1 MSETAKFTEDILLIA
16 REKAQSIISK
26 AQEDVDRILNEAKS
40 NFLREASEMIKNAET
55 EAEAIRRRQVSEA
68 RHALKLRE
76 QEEKNKILTEVLDQT
91 RKRASE
97 ITVDENRYLQ
107 YLTKLSVDGIQEI
120 GLENVVLHL
129 NAGDVKRFGGE
140 KLNREISKQLQKP
153 GKVEFAQQ
161 PIDTAGGVIISNTD
175 GTIRIVNTFE
185 QRYEALEARLL
196 IEAGKL
202 LFNE

>member
-1 MSETAKFTEDILLIA
+1 MSETAKFTEDILSIA

-40 NFLREASEMIKNAET
+40 NFLREASEIIKTAET
-55 EAEAIRRRQVSEA
+55 EVEAIRRRQVSEA

-76 QEEKNKILTEVLDQT
+76 QEQKNKILTEVLDQT
-91 RKRASE
+91 RKRAAE

-120 GLENVVLHL
+120 GLEDVVLHL
-129 NAGDVKRFGGE
+129 NAGDVKRFGE

-153 GKVEFAQQ
+153 GKVEFAQE
-161 PIDTAGGVIISNTD
+161 PIDTAGGVIISNTN
-175 GTIRIVNTFE
+175 GTIKIVNTFE

>member
-1 MSETAKFTEDILLIA
+1 MSETAKFTEDILSIA

-26 AQEDVDRILNEAKS
+26 AQEDADRILNEAKS
-40 NFLREASEMIKNAET
+40 NFQREASELIKTAET

-129 NAGDVKRFGGE
+129 NAGDMKRFSE
-140 KLNREISKQLQKP
+140 KLDREISRQMQKP
-153 GKVEFAQQ
+153 GKVEFGRE
-161 PIDTAGGVIISNTD
+161 PIDTAGGVIISSND

>member
-1 MSETAKFTEDILLIA
+1 MSETAKFTEDILSIA

-40 NFLREASEMIKNAET
+40 NFLREASEIIKTAET
-55 EAEAIRRRQVSEA
+55 EVEAIRRRQVSEA

-76 QEEKNKILTEVLDQT
+76 QEQKNKILTEVLDQT
-91 RKRASE
+91 RKRAAE

-107 YLTKLSVDGIQEI
+107 YLTKLSVDGIHEI
-120 GLENVVLHL
+120 ELENVVLHL
-129 NAGDVKRFGGE
+129 NASDAKRFGE
-140 KLNREISKQLQKP
+140 KLNREISKQLQKSEQI
-153 GKVEFAQQ
+153 EFARE
-161 PIDTAGGVIISNTD
+161 PIDSAGGVIISNND
-175 GTIRIVNTFE
+175 GTVRIVNTFE

>member
-1 MSETAKFTEDILLIA
+1 MSETAKFTEDILSIA

-26 AQEDVDRILNEAKS
+26 AQEDANRILNEARS
-40 NFLREASEMIKNAET
+40 NFLREASELIKTAET

-76 QEEKNKILTEVLDQT
+76 QEERNKILTEVLDQT
-91 RKRASE
+91 RKLASE

-107 YLTKLSVDGIQEI
+107 YLTKLSVDGIEEI
-120 GLENVVLHL
+120 GLENVVVHL
-129 NAGDVKRFGGE
+129 NSGDAKRFGE
-140 KLNREISKQLQKP
+140 KLNREINKRMQKP
-153 GKVEFAQQ
+153 GKVEFSRE

-175 GTIRIVNTFE
+175 DTIRIVNTFE

-196 IEAGKL
+196 VEAGKL

>member
-1 MSETAKFTEDILLIA
+1 MSETAKFTEDILSIA
-16 REKAQSIISK
+16 REKSQSIISK

-40 NFLREASEMIKNAET
+40 NFLREASEIIKTAET
-55 EAEAIRRRQVSEA
+55 EVEAIRRRQVSEA

-76 QEEKNKILTEVLDQT
+76 QEQKNKILTEVLDQT
-91 RKRASE
+91 RKRAAE

-107 YLTKLSVDGIQEI
+107 YLTKLSVDGIHEI
-120 GLENVVLHL
+120 ELENVVLHL
-129 NAGDVKRFGGE
+129 NASDAKRFGE
-140 KLNREISKQLQKP
+140 KLNREISKQLQKSEQI
-153 GKVEFAQQ
+153 EFARE
-161 PIDTAGGVIISNTD
+161 PIDSAGGVIISNND
-175 GTIRIVNTFE
+175 GTVRIVNTFE

>member
-1 MSETAKFTEDILLIA
+1 MSETAKFTEDILSIA

-26 AQEDVDRILNEAKS
+26 AQEDADRILNEAKS
-40 NFLREASEMIKNAET
+40 NFLREASELIKTAET
-55 EAEAIRRRQVSEA
+55 EAEAIRRRQISEA

-76 QEEKNKILTEVLDQT
+76 QEEKNKILNEVLDQT

-129 NAGDVKRFGGE
+129 NAGDAKRFGE
-140 KLNREISKQLQKP
+140 KLNREISRQMQKP
-153 GKVEFAQQ
+153 GKVDLARE
-161 PIDTAGGVIISNTD
+161 PIETAGGVIISNND
-175 GTIRIVNTFE
+175 DTIRIVNTFE

>member
-1 MSETAKFTEDILLIA
+1 MSETAKFTEDILSIA
-16 REKAQSIISK
+16 REKSQSIISK
-26 AQEDVDRILNEAKS
+26 AQEDVERILNEAKS
-40 NFLREASEMIKNAET
+40 NFLREASEMIKTAET

-68 RHALKLRE
+68 RHVLKLRE

-120 GLENVVLHL
+120 GLEDVVLHL
-129 NAGDVKRFGGE
+129 NAGDVKRFGE

-153 GKVEFAQQ
+153 GKVEFAQE

>member
-1 MSETAKFTEDILLIA
+1 MSETAKFTEDILSIA
-16 REKAQSIISK
+16 REKSQSIIAK
-26 AQEDVDRILNEAKS
+26 AQEDADRILNDAKS
-40 NFLREASEMIKNAET
+40 NFLREASELVKSAET

-68 RHALKLRE
+68 RHTLKLRE

-97 ITVDENRYLQ
+97 ITADENRYLQ
-107 YLTKLSVDGIQEI
+107 YLTKLSLDGIQEI

-129 NAGDVKRFGGE
+129 NANDLKRFGE
-140 KLNREISKQLQKP
+140 KLNREISRQMQKP
-153 GKVEFAQQ
+153 GKVEFARE
-161 PIDTAGGVIISNTD
+161 PIDAAGGVIITND
-175 GTIRIVNTFE
+175 DDTIRIVNTFE

-196 IEAGKL
+196 IEAGKI

>member
-1 MSETAKFTEDILLIA
+1 MSETAKFTEDILSIA

-26 AQEDVDRILNEAKS
+26 AEEDADRILNEAKS
-40 NFLREASEMIKNAET
+40 NFLREASELIKNAET
-55 EAEAIRRRQVSEA
+55 EGEAIRRRQVSEA

-76 QEEKNKILTEVLDQT
+76 QEEKNKILNEVLDQT

-129 NAGDVKRFGGE
+129 NAGDAKRFGE
-140 KLNREISKQLQKP
+140 KLNREISRQMQKP
-153 GKVEFAQQ
+153 GKVDLARE
-161 PIDTAGGVIISNTD
+161 PIETAGGVIISNND
-175 GTIRIVNTFE
+175 DTIRIVNTFE

>member
-1 MSETAKFTEDILLIA
+1 MSETSRFTEDILSIA

-26 AQEDVDRILNEAKS
+26 AQEDADRILNEAKS
-40 NFLREASEMIKNAET
+40 NFLREASEVVKTAET

-68 RHALKLRE
+68 RHTLKLRE

-91 RKRASE
+91 RKRAAE
-97 ITVDENRYLQ
+97 ITADENRYLQ

-129 NAGDVKRFGGE
+129 NANDLKRFGE
-140 KLNREISKQLQKP
+140 KLNREISRQMQNP
-153 GKVEFAQQ
+153 GKVEFARE
-161 PIDTAGGVIISNTD
+161 PIDAAGGVIISND
-175 GTIRIVNTFE
+175 DDTIRIVNTFE

>member
-1 MSETAKFTEDILLIA
+1 MSETAKFTEDILSIA
-16 REKAQSIISK
+16 REKSQSIISK
-26 AQEDVDRILNEAKS
+26 SQEDADRILNEAKS
-40 NFLREASEMIKNAET
+40 NFLREASEVVKTAET
-55 EAEAIRRRQVSEA
+55 EAEAIRRRRVSEA
-68 RHALKLRE
+68 RHTIKLRE

-91 RKRASE
+91 RNRASE
-97 ITVDENRYLQ
+97 ITADENRYLQ

-129 NAGDVKRFGGE
+129 NANDMKRFGE
-140 KLNREISKQLQKP
+140 KLNREIGRQMQKT
-153 GKVEFAQQ
+153 GKVEFARE
-161 PIDTAGGVIISNTD
+161 PIDAAGGVIISND
-175 GTIRIVNTFE
+175 DDTIRIVNTFE

>member
-1 MSETAKFTEDILLIA
+1 LSETAKFTEDILSIA

-26 AQEDVDRILNEAKS
+26 AEEDADRILNEAKS
-40 NFLREASEMIKNAET
+40 NFLREASELIKNAET
-55 EAEAIRRRQVSEA
+55 EGEAIRRRQVSEA

-76 QEEKNKILTEVLDQT
+76 QGEKNKILNEVLDQT

-129 NAGDVKRFGGE
+129 NAGDAKRFGE
-140 KLNREISKQLQKP
+140 KLNREISRQMQKP
-153 GKVEFAQQ
+153 GKVDLARE
-161 PIDTAGGVIISNTD
+161 PIETAGGVIISNND
-175 GTIRIVNTFE
+175 DTIRIVNTFE

>member
-1 MSETAKFTEDILLIA
+1 MSETAKFTEDILSIA

-26 AQEDVDRILNEAKS
+26 AQEDVERILNEAKS
-40 NFLREASEMIKNAET
+40 NFLREASEMIKTAET

-68 RHALKLRE
+68 RHVLKLRE

-120 GLENVVLHL
+120 ELEDVVLHL
-129 NAGDVKRFGGE
+129 NAGDMKRFGE

-153 GKVEFAQQ
+153 GKVEFARE
-161 PIDTAGGVIISNTD
+161 PIDTAGGVIISNTN
-175 GTIRIVNTFE
+175 GTIKIVNTFE

>member
-1 MSETAKFTEDILLIA
+1 MSETAKFTEDILSIA

-26 AQEDVDRILNEAKS
+26 AQEDVERILNEAKS
-40 NFLREASEMIKNAET
+40 NFLREASEMIKTAET

-68 RHALKLRE
+68 RHVLKLRE

-120 GLENVVLHL
+120 GLEDVVLHL
-129 NAGDVKRFGGE
+129 NAGDVKRFGE

-153 GKVEFAQQ
+153 GKVEFAQE